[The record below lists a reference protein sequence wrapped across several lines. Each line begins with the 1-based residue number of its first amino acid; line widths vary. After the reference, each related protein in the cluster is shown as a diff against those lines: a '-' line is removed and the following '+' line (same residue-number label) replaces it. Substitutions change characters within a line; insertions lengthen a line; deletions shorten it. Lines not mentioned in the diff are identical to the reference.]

1 MRVFEKVASLTAAA
15 ANGEGTPVNV
25 ALWKSGCIAVTI
37 TGVTACN
44 FKASP
49 DGLTWHDI
57 YGQDLTSSTLA
68 LVKAVTTTGKLVQ
81 FRDLGGIQFL
91 RCDVSNAGNN
101 SAVTAVVTGNG

>member
-1 MRVFEKVASLTAAA
+1 MRIFEKKASLTAAT
-15 ANGEGTPVNV
+15 ANGEGVPVDV
-25 ALWKSGCIAVTI
+25 SLWKSGCIAVTI

-49 DGLTWHDI
+49 DGATWHDI
-57 YGQDLTSSTLA
+57 FGQDLTSSTLA
-68 LVKAVTTTGKLVQ
+68 LVKSVTTTGKLVQ

-101 SAVTAVVTGNG
+101 SAVTATITGNG